1 MAHPSSP
8 TRHLVER
15 KSPPK
20 KYFAPTA
27 RCPAIGLGDSEF
39 AGATHIGASYA
50 DIIKKLPLRNF
61 LCDLPWPKLSILY
74 LKPKRRRKG
83 KS

>member
-15 KSPPK
+15 KSPSK
-20 KYFAPTA
+20 IFAPTA
-27 RCPAIGLGDSEF
+27 RCPAIGLGNSEF

-50 DIIKKLPLRNF
+50 DIIKKITTEKFSL
-61 LCDLPWPKLSILY
+61 
-74 LKPKRRRKG
+74 
-83 KS
+83 